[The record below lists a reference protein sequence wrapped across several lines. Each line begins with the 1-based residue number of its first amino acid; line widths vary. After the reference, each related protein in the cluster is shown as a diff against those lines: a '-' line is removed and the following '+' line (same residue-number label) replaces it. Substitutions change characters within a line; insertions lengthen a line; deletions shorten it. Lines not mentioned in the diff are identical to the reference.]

1 MARRLTAIAISLVA
15 LSVSGCFP
23 TSDDGTGGMT
33 PVPCGGT
40 CVTTPE
46 APAAADNAPWGLYK
60 AIRLDYQNTAA
71 VRIFV
76 GQTDPMTTSTCTAQA
91 GTHEMTCVPS
101 STDHNNLYI
110 AFTFTDDPDVLWYPG
125 SIALSMLADGTI
137 YNNYMVRKEKS
148 TSLVQVFEGTSDGAK
163 QYACGG
169 LVQDNVLTMCC
180 SAIAA
185 NVNAACFQSAIGGDG
200 TVAGTSCVEESMGNA
215 PCPVPT
221 TYTGGDT
228 TFEGTL
234 SGEVLTGTWTNEIG
248 SGTFELVRTM

>member
-1 MARRLTAIAISLVA
+1 MARRLTAIAISMVA

-23 TSDDGTGGMT
+23 TSDDGTGGMA

-60 AIRLDYQNTAA
+60 AIRLDYDYSAA

-76 GQTDPMTTSTCTAQA
+76 GQDDPMTTSTCEGRA
-91 GTHEMTCVPS
+91 GSHEVTCSPKY
-101 STDHNNLYI
+101 TDHNDLYI
-110 AFTFTDDPDVLWYPG
+110 SFSFFDDPDMLWYPG
-125 SIALSMLADGTI
+125 TISLSMEANGRI
-137 YNNYMVRKEKS
+137 YGNYMARKEKS
-148 TSLVQVFEGTSDGAK
+148 TSLVALFEGGFDGTKKA
-163 QYACGG
+163 ACGG
-169 LVQDNVLTMCC
+169 VVQDNVLTMCC

-185 NVNAACFQSAIGGDG
+185 NVNAACFQSTIGGDG
-200 TVAGTSCVEESMGNA
+200 TVAGTSCVETSLGVA

-234 SGEVLTGTWTNEIG
+234 SGEVLTGTWTNETG